1 MGVQWLEALQITP
14 DWDDPETKKGETTGA
29 QELLKEATKYYE
41 WLFSDK
47 PSSEDGKLMASLRQH
62 TLTKEEA
69 AKCEGDL
76 TASEVFA
83 VMKNLPRNKATGPD
97 GLPNEYYKTFA
108 TLEVT
113 ELTKVYNEAHNIGHL
128 SAEMRQGNI
137 SLLYKKRNVTTLE
150 TIAPLRS

>member
-1 MGVQWLEALQITP
+1 MIADVSGAFFEAPAKRDICVELPEEALV
-14 DWDDPETKKGETTGA
+14 EGETVMDT
-29 QELLKEATKYYE
+29 L
-41 WLFSDK
+41 
-47 PSSEDGKLMASLRQH
+47 GKLMASLRQN

-76 TASEVFA
+76 TVSEVFA

-137 SLLYKKRNVTTLE
+137 SLLYKKRNVTT
-150 TIAPLRS
+150 